1 MVEID
6 FAGGGYRAD
15 NGWTASG
22 KSAYFLRF
30 EQPADLVVLQM
41 DLEIKLW
48 SSGAPHAVNQPISV
62 ELADPAGSQNR
73 HSHLGEDKP
82 TS

>member
-1 MVEID
+1 
-6 FAGGGYRAD
+6 
-15 NGWTASG
+15 
-22 KSAYFLRF
+22 
-30 EQPADLVVLQM
+30 
-41 DLEIKLW
+41 
-48 SSGAPHAVNQPISV
+48 VNQPISL